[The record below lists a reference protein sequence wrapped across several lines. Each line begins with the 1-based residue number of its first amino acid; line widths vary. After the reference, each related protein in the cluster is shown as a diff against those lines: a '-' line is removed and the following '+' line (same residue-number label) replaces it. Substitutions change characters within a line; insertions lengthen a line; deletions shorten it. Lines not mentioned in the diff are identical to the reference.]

1 MRVLVWH
8 VHGSWLTAFVQ
19 GGHRYLLPVLA
30 DRGPDGLGRAESWD
44 WPSSAVE
51 VTPEQLGREEVD
63 VVVLQ
68 RPHELELAT
77 AWLGRRP
84 GRDVAA
90 VYVEH
95 NTPGGDVPR
104 TRHPLADQAEI
115 PVVHVTAF
123 NALMWDTGAAPVR
136 VVEHGIVDPGH
147 RWTGELER
155 AAVVLNDPLRR
166 GRAVGTDLVTA
177 LARDVPVDLFGMRV
191 GGVPGVAAY
200 ESLRQD
206 MLHDELARRRVYV
219 HTPRW
224 TSLGLSLLEAMHL
237 GLPAV
242 ALASTE
248 AWRAVP
254 PDAGVLVADL
264 GEMRAAVRRLLSDRP
279 LAAALGAAGRA
290 HVLARYGLG
299 RFLGEWDALLAD
311 VAAGVPTAPYAA
323 R

>member
-1 MRVLVWH
+1 
-8 VHGSWLTAFVQ
+8 
-19 GGHRYLLPVLA
+19 
-30 DRGPDGLGRAESWD
+30 
-44 WPSSAVE
+44 
-51 VTPEQLGREEVD
+51 
-63 VVVLQ
+63 
-68 RPHELELAT
+68 
-77 AWLGRRP
+77 
-84 GRDVAA
+84 
-90 VYVEH
+90 
-95 NTPGGDVPR
+95 
-104 TRHPLADQAEI
+104 
-115 PVVHVTAF
+115 
-123 NALMWDTGAAPVR
+123 
-136 VVEHGIVDPGH
+136 
-147 RWTGELER
+147 
-155 AAVVLNDPLRR
+155 
-166 GRAVGTDLVTA
+166 
-177 LARDVPVDLFGMRV
+177 
-191 GGVPGVAAY
+191 
-200 ESLRQD
+200 

-290 HVLARYGLG
+290 HVLERYGLG